1 MFINQNVDKIEHI
14 FSNPIIIDHRPEF
27 LPEADKAS
35 TPIINNIK
43 KQYKKDKRPI
53 PNSYHSNNM
62 WNVPGYKNLTN
73 YVLQKSFDIMTSWG
87 YKTKGMI
94 PMLSELWVQ
103 EFPKEGGFHD
113 EHIHSNNHVSG
124 FYFLRCSPKTS
135 HPVFHDPRFTK
146 RMTDLRE
153 EDKNKITQ
161 ASQRIHFNVKP
172 GDFLFFPSYMPHSY
186 VHHKGEEIFRFVHFN
201 MQLNLP
207 PEPVV
212 DPKK

>member
-35 TPIINNIK
+35 TPVINNIK

-87 YKTKGMI
+87 YQTKGMV

-153 EDKNKITQ
+153 EDKNKITHS
-161 ASQRIHFNVKP
+161 SQKIHFNVKP